1 MTGGDLDRDRRISMF
16 NGGNRIGFSWLDFRL
31 GFRMLGRYPGLTI
44 VGGLAMAFA
53 IWVGATTFEFIN
65 QVVSPNMPLRGG
77 DRVVTI
83 RLWNAEQSQE
93 ENNTPYDFQLWRR
106 DLRSF
111 EELGAYRVRRSN
123 LAIGGTFGEPVDL
136 VEISPSAFRLAPEP
150 PLFGRALVAADT
162 APDAPPVMVLGHDLW
177 QLRFAADST
186 VVGRVVRMGG
196 VATTIVGV
204 MPPGWEFPNVEQ
216 AWTALR
222 LSAVAAPGEGP
233 PLLLYARLREG
244 ATSEQAEAEVN
255 TAIRRTALA
264 SPLTHQHLRARVHP
278 FSQSVINMSKAE
290 GNIIRA
296 INLFLVMLLVLVC
309 GNVALLMFARAATRE
324 TEIVV
329 RSALGASRR
338 RIIGQFFAEAL
349 VLGALALAVG
359 LIGTGAGLR
368 WWIGAFESA
377 EGPLPF
383 WFTSNVSVQTTAY
396 AVLLTIIGAAIAGVL
411 PAAKITRGLGHRL
424 RERTGGGGGPKIG
437 GIWTVV
443 IVAQIAVTV
452 AFPVSTLLVRR
463 DMVQITGLDVGFD
476 DAEYLTSRLV
486 MDPVEPG
493 QGTTGNSSGTD
504 TTRFRIAQQRLMA
517 RLAAEP
523 AVAGVTFG
531 ERLPRMYHPH
541 RLVEVDS
548 GGTAPLHPSWPA
560 YRVSSAHVG
569 LDYFDVLG
577 APVTGRPFVT
587 GDRQVAIVNESFVR
601 VVLGGRNPLGRRIRY
616 TYFEEQPSAE
626 DGAPPGPW
634 FEIVGVVK
642 DLGMAPY
649 SRHDPKS
656 AGIYHPAAIGSLH
669 PVRMAVHVKGDP
681 QAFKSRLRE
690 LGEGIDPALRV
701 DNVQLISEVA
711 LDDVRFYTFWMR
723 LTGIVSLIALTLS
736 LAGIYAVMSFTVA
749 RRTRE
754 IGVRIALGAD
764 RKRLVFGVFRK
775 PLTQVAIGVLTG
787 TAIVT
792 LLTTAAAALSFSP
805 VQIVLLASYSLLML
819 GICLLACVVPTR
831 RALGI
836 EPTEALRADA

>member
-1 MTGGDLDRDRRISMF
+1 
-16 NGGNRIGFSWLDFRL
+16 
-31 GFRMLGRYPGLTI
+31 
-44 VGGLAMAFA
+44 
-53 IWVGATTFEFIN
+53 
-65 QVVSPNMPLRGG
+65 
-77 DRVVTI
+77 
-83 RLWNAEQSQE
+83 
-93 ENNTPYDFQLWRR
+93 
-106 DLRSF
+106 
-111 EELGAYRVRRSN
+111 
-123 LAIGGTFGEPVDL
+123 
-136 VEISPSAFRLAPEP
+136 
-150 PLFGRALVAADT
+150 
-162 APDAPPVMVLGHDLW
+162 
-177 QLRFAADST
+177 
-186 VVGRVVRMGG
+186 
-196 VATTIVGV
+196 
-204 MPPGWEFPNVEQ
+204 
-216 AWTALR
+216 
-222 LSAVAAPGEGP
+222 
-233 PLLLYARLREG
+233 
-244 ATSEQAEAEVN
+244 
-255 TAIRRTALA
+255 
-264 SPLTHQHLRARVHP
+264 
-278 FSQSVINMSKAE
+278 
-290 GNIIRA
+290 
-296 INLFLVMLLVLVC
+296 
-309 GNVALLMFARAATRE
+309 
-324 TEIVV
+324 
-329 RSALGASRR
+329 
-338 RIIGQFFAEAL
+338 
-349 VLGALALAVG
+349 
-359 LIGTGAGLR
+359 
-368 WWIGAFESA
+368 
-377 EGPLPF
+377 
-383 WFTSNVSVQTTAY
+383 
-396 AVLLTIIGAAIAGVL
+396 
-411 PAAKITRGLGHRL
+411 
-424 RERTGGGGGPKIG
+424 
-437 GIWTVV
+437 
-443 IVAQIAVTV
+443 
-452 AFPVSTLLVRR
+452 
-463 DMVQITGLDVGFD
+463 
-476 DAEYLTSRLV
+476 
-486 MDPVEPG
+486 
-493 QGTTGNSSGTD
+493 
-504 TTRFRIAQQRLMA
+504 
-517 RLAAEP
+517 
-523 AVAGVTFG
+523 
-531 ERLPRMYHPH
+531 MYHPH

-690 LGEGIDPALRV
+690 LSEGIDPALRV

-711 LDDVRFYTFWMR
+711 LDDVRFYSFWMR